1 MLLLSLGRSSMLNQS
16 TMVFHVRISS
26 GFRGT
31 VVFRVEEDY
40 HLVLVVAWCSTS
52 TCASL
57 IPNL

>member
-40 HLVLVVAWCSTS
+40 HLVLAS
-52 TCASL
+52 TCANL
-57 IPNL
+57 IPKL